1 MTAVNLLCLHLL
13 IVILLFAPI
22 IALAQQQAVPA
33 PPTQTPSAPQHGEFA
48 QNIKTSFSFPLRS
61 WWEKP
66 ISVRDFFTKELSGNV
81 AFNEPL
87 LPASTPAD
95 GLGAQGDPGSTS
107 RNISISVKDSPITFW
122 YLQTTFDIY
131 FQPALQRPWN
141 PDFTYSF
148 GYDDWHPY
156 TFSLSYSNYGGN
168 RFAPNYHDGESIS
181 RFNQGGIDL
190 GWKFRIPFHVE
201 RSRLE
206 PKGAKFNW
214 ATHYT
219 VVPRYEDLASNK
231 IQDWKQSASLS
242 CTNTVYKFF
251 YWTLTAIKYPYRSRE
266 QPWDPDYT
274 YGFGYFDYRQ
284 GKFSVE
290 YNNYSGNRYP
300 WRAGGKSSATFR
312 SGGVSVFWNF
322 P

>member
-1 MTAVNLLCLHLL
+1 MIAVSLPWLNLLAVL
-13 IVILLFAPI
+13 LLFVPI
-22 IALAQQQAVPA
+22 LALAQQQAALV
-33 PPTQTPSAPQHGEFA
+33 PPTQTHTAQQRGEFG
-48 QNIKTSFSFPLRS
+48 QNIRTSFSFPLRS

-66 ISVRDFFTKELSGNV
+66 VSVRDIFTKELSGNV

-87 LPASTPAD
+87 LPASTPAN

-131 FQPALQRPWN
+131 FQPDLKRAWN

-156 TFSLSYSNYGGN
+156 TFSLTYSNYGGN
-168 RFAPNYHDGESIS
+168 RFAPNYSEGESITPL
-181 RFNQGGIDL
+181 Q
-190 GWKFRIPFHVE
+190 VE

-251 YWTLTAIKYPYRSRE
+251 YWTLTAIKYPYRSQE

-274 YGFGYFDYRQ
+274 YGFGYFDYRR
-284 GKFSVE
+284 GRFSIE

-300 WRAGGKSSATFR
+300 WRASGKTAATFR